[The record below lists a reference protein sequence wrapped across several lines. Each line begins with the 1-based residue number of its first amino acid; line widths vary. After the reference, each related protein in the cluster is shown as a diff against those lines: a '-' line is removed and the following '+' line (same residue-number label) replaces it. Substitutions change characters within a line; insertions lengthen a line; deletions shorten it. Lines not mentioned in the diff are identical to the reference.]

1 MIFHRRLA
9 VSVAECRCRLM
20 LHASTT
26 ILSIRTIR
34 VLLVIS
40 CIVFCPFFTACTY
53 TATVVTLFRHLA
65 NVSLRE
71 GPILSALI
79 FELYVLMLFRSLIRA
94 NAQRLVGWLVQVY

>member
-9 VSVAECRCRLM
+9 VSVAECRCRLL
-20 LHASTT
+20 LHTRTT
-26 ILSIRTIR
+26 ILAIRTIR

-40 CIVFCPFFTACTY
+40 CIVLSFFTACTY